1 MSIKKQE
8 NNMGK
13 WLSRVIEKSKPKLE
27 NYQNVVRINTDNVD
41 SVMTLDIFAPDIKQ
55 NPRLDLLT
63 EIELEAFNGWYATC
77 RKPKFNL
84 SHKEATHKAWQLLIE
99 SLEVMRIKKRG
110 RYSPE
115 N

>member
-1 MSIKKQE
+1 
-8 NNMGK
+8 MGK

-63 EIELEAFNGWYATC
+63 EIELEAFNEWYATS
-77 RKPKFNL
+77 RK
-84 SHKEATHKAWQLLIE
+84 
-99 SLEVMRIKKRG
+99 
-110 RYSPE
+110 
-115 N
+115 

>member
-1 MSIKKQE
+1 
-8 NNMGK
+8 MGK

-63 EIELEAFNGWYATC
+63 EIELEAFNEWYATC
-77 RKPKFNL
+77 RK
-84 SHKEATHKAWQLLIE
+84 
-99 SLEVMRIKKRG
+99 
-110 RYSPE
+110 
-115 N
+115 